1 MVGVGLGGLVLLTTP
16 WVFEPLGPARFD
28 WFPGIGHYP
37 KSLLGTD
44 VELVSNAYPPTVCF
58 LLADIW
64 SIGAVMLL
72 RPMLTRWLERPRP
85 WKATIFL
92 NGVIMTLFLWHMT
105 AYFIV
110 LLALWPLGVGHQQD
124 STAPGG
130 CSAPCSS
137 GSRRWCSP
145 ASWRSSDAS
154 NGPSGPRNVRP
165 RSAFKFRDSDADSFR
180 ETRTLEG
187 ATAWCAELQPQRWG

>member
-1 MVGVGLGGLVLLTTP
+1 MVVVGLGGLVLMTTP
-16 WVFEPLGPARFD
+16 WVFETFGSARFD

-72 RPMLTRWLERPRP
+72 RPMLTRWLEHPRP

-92 NGVIMTLFLWHMT
+92 NGVIMTLFRGT
-105 AYFIV
+105 
-110 LLALWPLGVGHQQD
+110 
-124 STAPGG
+124 
-130 CSAPCSS
+130 
-137 GSRRWCSP
+137 
-145 ASWRSSDAS
+145 
-154 NGPSGPRNVRP
+154 
-165 RSAFKFRDSDADSFR
+165 
-180 ETRTLEG
+180 
-187 ATAWCAELQPQRWG
+187 

>member
-1 MVGVGLGGLVLLTTP
+1 MAVVGLGGLVLLTTP
-16 WVFEPLGPARFD
+16 WVFEPFGSARFD

-44 VELVSNAYPPTVCF
+44 VETISNAYPPTVCF

-72 RPMLTRWLERPRP
+72 RPMLTRWLEHPRP

-105 AYFIV
+105 AYFVV
-110 LLALWPLGVGHQQD
+110 LLVLWPIGVGHQQD
-124 STAPGG
+124 STAGWWLLRPVVIGL
-130 CSAPCSS
+130 SALVLAGIVAIVGRFERPV
-137 GSRRWCSP
+137 RRSP
-145 ASWRSSDAS
+145 A
-154 NGPSGPRNVRP
+154 
-165 RSAFKFRDSDADSFR
+165 
-180 ETRTLEG
+180 T
-187 ATAWCAELQPQRWG
+187 